1 MDRKLLCG
9 FSGERE
15 WKKKSM
21 FKYFFV
27 LMLNEH
33 KIIVYLKRITEVSP
47 LDWDLQTTLSSFLE
61 KKKPS

>member
-1 MDRKLLCG
+1 MKENG
-9 FSGERE
+9 
-15 WKKKSM
+15 KKKSM

-33 KIIVYLKRITEVSP
+33 EIIVYLKRITEVSP

>member
-1 MDRKLLCG
+1 
-9 FSGERE
+9 
-15 WKKKSM
+15 M